1 MVGSCITSANHGVVH
16 VDVAIPWSEFGSND
30 EVRDPTTRR
39 VQRQAKVR
47 EREMRATTLMRS
59 KSA

>member
-1 MVGSCITSANHGVVH
+1 MVGSCITNANHGVVH
-16 VDVAIPWSEFGSND
+16 VDVAIRWSQFGSHD

-39 VQRQAKVR
+39 EQKQAKER
-47 EREMRATTLMRS
+47 ERGMRATMLMRS